1 MNNFSNYIQLG
12 YEHIV
17 NVDSLDHILFILVL
31 VAAYQT
37 RAWLKMLIAVSFFT
51 LGHSVTLT
59 LSALDAVNVDKG
71 LIEFLIPLSILIT
84 ALFNL
89 TKAGQDQKNRSKYW
103 IAGLFGL
110 IHGFG
115 FSSAYEMLV
124 LGDGN
129 YWSALL
135 PFNLGVEL
143 GQLVI
148 VLAALFLML
157 IFQQILNKK
166 HRDWNLFVSGAGFGL
181 ALVMCIENWSF

>member
-12 YEHIV
+12 YEHII
-17 NVDSLDHILFILVL
+17 NLSSFDHILFILVL
-31 VAAYQT
+31 VAIYQT

-51 LGHSVTLT
+51 LGHSITLT
-59 LSALDAVNVDKG
+59 LAALDVVNVDKG
-71 LIEFLIPLSILIT
+71 LIEFLIPLSILFT

-89 TKAGQDQKNRSKYW
+89 TKAGQDQKSRSKYW
-103 IAGLFGL
+103 IAGAFGL

-124 LGDGN
+124 LGDAN

-143 GQLVI
+143 GQLLIVI
-148 VLAALFLML
+148 CTLFVML

-166 HRDWNLFVSGAGFGL
+166 HRDWNIFISGAGFGL
-181 ALVMCIENWSF
+181 ALLLCMENWVF